1 MTMTTTQIQRMLGE
15 MRLAAL
21 STDEIARRA
30 RIARGPLFRFL
41 QGDTKALSD
50 EFDKIASL
58 YAQVIGKQPP
68 PQAPP
73 AGTR

>member
-1 MTMTTTQIQRMLGE
+1 MSMTTKQIQRMLGE
-15 MRLAAL
+15 MRQAGL

-50 EFDKIASL
+50 EFDKIALL

-68 PQAPP
+68 PQGPS
-73 AGTR
+73 AGT